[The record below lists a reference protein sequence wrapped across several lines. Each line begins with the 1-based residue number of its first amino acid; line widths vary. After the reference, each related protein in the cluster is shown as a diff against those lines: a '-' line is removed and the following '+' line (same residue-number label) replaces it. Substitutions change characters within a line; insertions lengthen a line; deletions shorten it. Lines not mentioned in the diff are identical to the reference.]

1 MHRAGNTTRT
11 PLLNTTAELKRER
24 ERVSKEHQKKI
35 PPRVIKITLDCQKQR
50 RKREREKTTVR
61 LSRNSSE

>member
-24 ERVSKEHQKKI
+24 KSVKRTPEEDTPKSDKDHLRLPKAAEEE
-35 PPRVIKITLDCQKQR
+35 
-50 RKREREKTTVR
+50 REREKTTVR

>member
-24 ERVSKEHQKKI
+24 KSVKRTPEKK

-50 RKREREKTTVR
+50 RKREREDHDKTVK
-61 LSRNSSE
+61 EQQ